1 MLIGNCDQLYLKQ
14 LKLNQK
20 IKYTNPIERVVS
32 SEATLLLCKVFLLLS
47 SRVVRA
53 FLFLESM

>member
-20 IKYTNPIERVVS
+20 IKYTNPIERVDS